1 MVAAADTL
9 PWLLMA
15 LPAGHLA
22 DRFDRGRVIV
32 LANTLRAAAMLFA
45 VALIVSNR
53 ISFPLLVALVLI
65 NGSGRAIYYSSLQAI
80 VPGLIDTR
88 DLEQANGILSGTE
101 AGAENLAGPIL
112 GTSFFA
118 LAKALPFLIEGVT
131 FLTSCIPFV
140 RFHSNTPT
148 DDGAH
153 DGSGASNSMW
163 EGVRLLFADRQ
174 LRVLLLLVA
183 SLSGLQGL
191 ESGVLVLLATTEWG
205 VRQGLYGLFLAAN
218 AVGTLLGSFVAD
230 GATRRVGAAD
240 AHLRRRALGC
250 GLPRHG
256 LRQVVDPGRA
266 SVRTRRVRHRDR
278 FRRGHLTAPATHA
291 GPPDGPGRQRMA
303 RHDWGAAPVGA
314 LAAGALA
321 TAGGLTTPLVLA
333 GVLQCAVAV
342 VFARPLFRGVS
353 RAAAGP
359 EPATAAPESAPPE
372 TRRQRARAGR

>member
-1 MVAAADTL
+1 MPLLAVFVNPHPIAVSVVAAADTL

-112 GTSFFA
+112 GTTFFA

-163 EGVRLLFADRQ
+163 EGVRLLFADRR

-218 AVGTLLGSFVAD
+218 AVGALVGSFVAD
-230 GATRRVGAAD
+230 GATRRVGAARTLIF
-240 AHLRRRALGC
+240 AAVLSGVGYL
-250 GLPRHG
+250 
-256 LRQVVDPGRA
+256 VMA
-266 SVRTRRVRHRDR
+266 SAKSWT
-278 FRRGHLTAPATHA
+278 LA
-291 GPPDGPGRQRMA
+291 GPASHSSGSPSGSVPSWPSHCASDSRR
-303 RHDWGAAPVGA
+303 
-314 LAAGALA
+314 
-321 TAGGLTTPLVLA
+321 TT
-333 GVLQCAVAV
+333 
-342 VFARPLFRGVS
+342 
-353 RAAAGP
+353 
-359 EPATAAPESAPPE
+359 
-372 TRRQRARAGR
+372 